1 MELQDIEFNGIEYEA
16 KSLIEFSSLARLL
29 FDLAKRQK
37 DLENKYE
44 YINESVSD
52 KEQRVCDLELK
63 VLGESKP
70 FRKNGENDS
79 YPKASK
85 FSPSKRTINLESNS
99 ITNEDKILGNEDGL
113 DSINGNKINS
123 DLISKL
129 TKKIREIEKKLGEM
143 TVKTNTDISNKIR
156 SNKDNINKASNQL
169 NQLDKNYEEISK
181 KLIKFGE
188 EFDKIKVKVED
199 FNIYDIFKGES
210 GEGGNIDVSKAL
222 IMNLENKV
230 FKKFALYDEKNKK
243 NEADLYKISED
254 TKNLKGLFDNFKI
267 QAQRNNEKI
276 GEIEK
281 NLNEYINRND
291 NKIEELENNIES
303 MEQKIKKGQDLDE
316 IMKQFEEKIK
326 KIEEDLKNTI
336 NETIKNSQQANDGIK
351 GNEIKQKLEDLDK
364 LIKENKK
371 NINEL
376 DKTLNQNINNINN
389 SLNEKIEQLEKEIQK
404 KANSTDLKPID
415 NKLYSLE
422 ELLKELTA
430 QVDNLQ
436 EYNDKF
442 KSELT
447 NYNKKLEFLNASF
460 VELKSIAENN
470 KGIKVKDPSENNYIT
485 QPIFNDY
492 KKENNSKNEKLRL
505 ITEELSRN
513 VNDILPS
520 LSRYTTNK
528 DFLQFQNSIMSLLE
542 EFKINC
548 YKKFI
553 EKHEIH
559 KSLRILE
566 NQIKNLADSRNS
578 NVSDNWLLAKKPL
591 NNYQCASCEALL
603 KDLEQKD
610 NYVPWNRYPN
620 REEKTYRMGHGFSR
634 MLQMVNEEIV
644 KNIENKE
651 NKGYASDEDKKFG
664 NRSKYNDSSTMYDNR
679 SIK

>member
-1 MELQDIEFNGIEYEA
+1 M
-16 KSLIEFSSLARLL
+16 
-29 FDLAKRQK
+29 
-37 DLENKYE
+37 
-44 YINESVSD
+44 
-52 KEQRVCDLELK
+52 
-63 VLGESKP
+63 
-70 FRKNGENDS
+70 
-79 YPKASK
+79 
-85 FSPSKRTINLESNS
+85 
-99 ITNEDKILGNEDGL
+99 
-113 DSINGNKINS
+113 
-123 DLISKL
+123 
-129 TKKIREIEKKLGEM
+129 
-143 TVKTNTDISNKIR
+143 
-156 SNKDNINKASNQL
+156 
-169 NQLDKNYEEISK
+169 
-181 KLIKFGE
+181 
-188 EFDKIKVKVED
+188 
-199 FNIYDIFKGES
+199 
-210 GEGGNIDVSKAL
+210 
-222 IMNLENKV
+222 
-230 FKKFALYDEKNKK
+230 
-243 NEADLYKISED
+243 
-254 TKNLKGLFDNFKI
+254 
-267 QAQRNNEKI
+267 
-276 GEIEK
+276 
-281 NLNEYINRND
+281 
-291 NKIEELENNIES
+291 
-303 MEQKIKKGQDLDE
+303 
-316 IMKQFEEKIK
+316 
-326 KIEEDLKNTI
+326 
-336 NETIKNSQQANDGIK
+336 
-351 GNEIKQKLEDLDK
+351 
-364 LIKENKK
+364 
-371 NINEL
+371 
-376 DKTLNQNINNINN
+376 
-389 SLNEKIEQLEKEIQK
+389 
-404 KANSTDLKPID
+404 
-415 NKLYSLE
+415 
-422 ELLKELTA
+422 TA

-470 KGIKVKDPSENNYIT
+470 KGIKVKDLSENNYIT

-679 SIK
+679 SIKLPKVNQKNVNNEKFGLTVNKFTSSSPYDEVDSASPDEPRISKIYKINSNVKKLFDKNRINTENQNDLSVNNGDKQASKFLDKKTNNKAEYQMSMTQPNDKK